1 MLQSIGNSVIFD
13 IGCLVSAVR
22 QDQGIRVAHCDAV
35 SGELQHKKIVR
46 AVTECIGVFDRNPKT
61 VCQKPDS
68 GCFAEIFLSQFQA
81 LSSCMK
87 HRKCSSANLRK
98 VSISESADGKAR
110 NLSNV
115 KWLYVS
121 GG

>member
-68 GCFAEIFLSQFQA
+68 GCFAEIFLSQFPA
-81 LSSCMK
+81 G
-87 HRKCSSANLRK
+87 
-98 VSISESADGKAR
+98 I
-110 NLSNV
+110 
-115 KWLYVS
+115 
-121 GG
+121 